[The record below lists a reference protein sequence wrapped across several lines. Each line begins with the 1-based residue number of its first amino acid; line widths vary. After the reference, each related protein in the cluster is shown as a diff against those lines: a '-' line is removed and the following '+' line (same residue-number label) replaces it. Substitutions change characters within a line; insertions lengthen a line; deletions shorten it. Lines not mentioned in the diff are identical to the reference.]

1 MGGFGKKFILIN
13 KLYIIALQ
21 SPGGMN
27 FPEKPMKILSRL
39 MLATCL
45 AISVA
50 HAAEAPASAPANA
63 SAPMALPGKEDVL
76 KAIAVMDKDFLAP
89 ESGQAA
95 QTVMRFAESS
105 KEVAIQLNPKTTPW
119 LFGET
124 QGNEAGENY
133 RMMLLVAYLAGNMKA
148 QLTAGKAVDSPV
160 PGWEFALKAYQAI
173 QKSDGQFKLDE
184 LETLKKQQ
192 AKGELPK
199 LAKQALQ
206 KP

>member
-1 MGGFGKKFILIN
+1 MR
-13 KLYIIALQ
+13 
-21 SPGGMN
+21 SPGEMN
-27 FPEKPMKILSRL
+27 FLEKPMKILNRL
-39 MLATCL
+39 LLALCL
-45 AISVA
+45 AVSIA

-63 SAPMALPGKEDVL
+63 SAPMAQPGKEDVL
-76 KAIAVMDKDFLAP
+76 KAIAVMDKDFLAS

-105 KEVAIQLNPKTTPW
+105 KAVAIQLNPKTTPW

-124 QGNEAGENY
+124 KGSDAAENT
-133 RMMLLVAYLAGNMKA
+133 RTMLLIAYLAGNMKA
-148 QLTAGKAVDSPV
+148 QLSAGKAVDSPI

-184 LETLKKQQ
+184 LEALKKQQ